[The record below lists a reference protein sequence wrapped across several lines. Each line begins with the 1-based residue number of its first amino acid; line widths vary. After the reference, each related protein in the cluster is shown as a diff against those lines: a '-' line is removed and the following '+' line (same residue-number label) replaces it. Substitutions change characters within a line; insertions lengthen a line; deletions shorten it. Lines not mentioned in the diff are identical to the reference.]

1 MIKELIKLANH
12 LDSKGLAKEADVLDK
27 IIKTSGGLSMYQML
41 ENEKQEDEELK
52 IAELILAEAKRRSG
66 RKDISKEMLQ
76 EFLLDTRGDVQRIM
90 KELTDS
96 MAAFNMESFD
106 KDED

>member
-76 EFLLDTRGDVQRIM
+76 EFLLDTRGDVQRTM

-96 MAAFNMESFD
+96 MTAFNMEPFD